1 MAEALLDRR
10 LRERGVTGTVGS
22 AGRLPGGRTMTPE
35 GLEVMREHGLDLG
48 GHRSREATPALVG
61 DADLVLGMAR
71 EHVRDA
77 ATLAADVVP
86 RAFTLKELV
95 RRGEAVGPRA
105 PGEPLGEWLTRAAA
119 GRRTPDLLGSSP
131 DDDVPDPIGEPI
143 GRYRAVADEIAAA
156 TDRLVNLAWPTEP
169 DDEAGPSRGRPP
181 GDG

>member
-1 MAEALLDRR
+1 MAEALLQRR
-10 LRERGVTGTVGS
+10 LRERAVGVTVGS
-22 AGRLPGGRTMTPE
+22 AGRLPGGRAMTPE

-77 ATLAADVVP
+77 ATLVPDVVP

-95 RRGEAVGPRA
+95 RRGEAIGPRA
-105 PGEPLGEWLTRAAA
+105 PEEPLGDWLTRAAT

-131 DDDVPDPIGEPI
+131 EDDVRDPIGEPI
-143 GRYRAVADEIAAA
+143 NRYRAAADEIAAA
-156 TDRLVNLAWPTEP
+156 TDRLVDLAWP
-169 DDEAGPSRGRPP
+169 GNP
-181 GDG
+181 G